1 MANFEKTKALILRA
15 TKYSE
20 ADLILQVLTVAGERL
35 SLLARGALK
44 SKKRF
49 GGGVLEPTHYVEISI
64 RRAFSQ
70 DRLSI
75 LEEAT
80 LLEDFKGIRQD
91 YDRLEAAFYVLEVLS
106 KVSQEGDVLSDGLFD
121 LAGNALRSLQ
131 EAKDLKIFL
140 LHFGLKIL
148 NQQGMLEPE
157 NWMQAFLKTP
167 LAHHKAL
174 PADLDPQKNLH
185 WNWVENQLKE
195 YLAH

>member
-20 ADLILQVLTVAGERL
+20 ADLILQVLTVSGERL

-64 RRAFSQ
+64 RRAFTE

-91 YDRLEAAFYVLEVLS
+91 YDRLEAAFYVLEVLG

-157 NWMQAFLKTP
+157 NWMQPFLKTP
-167 LAHHKAL
+167 LAHHKSI
-174 PADLDPQKNLH
+174 PGDIDPQKNLH
-185 WNWVENQLKE
+185 WNWVEDRLRE
-195 YLAH
+195 YLH